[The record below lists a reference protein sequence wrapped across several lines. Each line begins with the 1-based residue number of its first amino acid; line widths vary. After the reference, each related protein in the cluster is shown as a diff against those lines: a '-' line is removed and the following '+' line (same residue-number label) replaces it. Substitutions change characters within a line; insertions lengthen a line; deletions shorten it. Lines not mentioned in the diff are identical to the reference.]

1 VAQPQRFERAKSAG
15 LARSSN
21 SDCESLERK
30 QTNPEP
36 RFRDGLSRPAH
47 FRQTWTSG
55 AILILMDVPAPQTFT
70 ALLAAA
76 GTGESPA
83 AKEALFAELYAE
95 LHRIARRELARSSG
109 SVTLSPTTLLHEAY
123 LSISARESAAFV
135 DAPHFL
141 AYAARAMRGLIIDHV
156 RNRHAQK
163 RGGQFE
169 LTSIETSDGAPAA
182 AALRQL
188 TQISDGLDALAKAEP
203 ALAELVDLK
212 FFCGFAFT
220 EIAAMRG
227 VSERTIL
234 RQWEKARI
242 FLHRSIRTDL
252 SA

>member
-1 VAQPQRFERAKSAG
+1 MDGHAQ
-15 LARSSN
+15 
-21 SDCESLERK
+21 
-30 QTNPEP
+30 
-36 RFRDGLSRPAH
+36 
-47 FRQTWTSG
+47 
-55 AILILMDVPAPQTFT
+55 QTFA

-76 GTGESPA
+76 RSGDASA
-83 AKEALFAELYAE
+83 NEALFAELYAE
-95 LHRIARRELARSSG
+95 LHRVARRELARSSG

-123 LSISARESAAFV
+123 LSISARESAAFA
-135 DAPHFL
+135 DPPHFL
-141 AYAARAMRGLIIDHV
+141 AYAGRAMRGLIIDHI
-156 RNRHAQK
+156 RNRRAQK
-163 RGGQFE
+163 RGGLFE
-169 LTSIETSDGAPAA
+169 ITSIETEDGVAA
-182 AALRQL
+182 AQGLREL
-188 TQISDGLDALAKAEP
+188 TQISDGLDALAKVEP